1 MSNWL
6 NMNPAVPNDI
16 CIEIEEL
23 IDGFAI
29 GALDPDEMLR
39 VATAIDACP
48 DQAARLLKL
57 DETVGLLGL
66 AVPSVEPEP
75 ELWNRLDA
83 STRTHVTVLEPINLA
98 ARRTS
103 KTLTVPKWAAT
114 LVSAAAILLLISSVA
129 LGMALRADEDPGDS
143 MDNFESAMTTYMTSG
158 GTMLQLS
165 SQAAPEYQTW
175 PGKGTLLTAPDMA
188 PVVFVDKCM
197 PSSDEFE
204 YVVWLQKGD
213 VRTPMGKMEISEDG
227 QGMLALDGIKS
238 IAEYDAIG
246 ISIKTRENDIYDLME
261 GWPKQEG

>member
-6 NMNPAVPNDI
+6 NMNPADSKDI
-16 CIEIEEL
+16 CIEIEDL

-29 GALDPDEMLR
+29 GALEPEEMLF
-39 VATAIDACP
+39 VANAIDDCP
-48 DQAARLLKL
+48 ELAVRLNQL

-66 AVPSVEPEP
+66 SVPAIDPAP
-75 ELWNRLDA
+75 ELWNRVNA
-83 STRTHVTVLEPINLA
+83 STRMTTASADPIDIA
-98 ARRTS
+98 SRR
-103 KTLTVPKWAAT
+103 KPGMLTVPKWAAT
-114 LVSAAAILLLISSVA
+114 LVSAAAVVLLISSVA
-129 LGMALRADEDPGDS
+129 LGMALRGDDSSDPT
-143 MDNFESAMTTYMTSG
+143 DNFESAMTTYMTSG

-197 PSSDEFE
+197 PSSDDFE

-227 QGMLALDGIKS
+227 QGMLSLEGVES
-238 IAEYDAIG
+238 LAEYDAIG
-246 ISIKTRENDIYDLME
+246 ISIKTREDEVYDLME